1 MEKIS
6 RVPVCLLWICESQE
20 GHVAIFDYDLS
31 AWEFFSLGRLV
42 GSPEI
47 MAFFYLDKKSLGWHF
62 FLEGLKV
69 FLRPAN
75 ASIDRLS
82 KFINLFFIYVPE
94 KEKNRAFLVK
104 NQSIFISAR
113 WIRTVY
119 WNVHFTIYCR
129 IIV

>member
-1 MEKIS
+1 
-6 RVPVCLLWICESQE
+6 
-20 GHVAIFDYDLS
+20 
-31 AWEFFSLGRLV
+31 
-42 GSPEI
+42 
-47 MAFFYLDKKSLGWHF
+47 MAFFYLDKKSLGSHF

-119 WNVHFTIYCR
+119 
-129 IIV
+129 